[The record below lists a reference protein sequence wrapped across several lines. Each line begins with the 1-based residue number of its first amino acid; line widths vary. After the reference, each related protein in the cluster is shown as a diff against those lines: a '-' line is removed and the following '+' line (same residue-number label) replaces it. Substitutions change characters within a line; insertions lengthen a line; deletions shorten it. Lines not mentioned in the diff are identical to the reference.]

1 MRAAIY
7 CRVSSTQQAKEG
19 DSISA
24 QLDALRKYIRKY
36 SYECVGE
43 FVDDGI
49 SGTKYDRDEFQK
61 MLDMVEDAEFRPEV
75 HKAVAARRPCQS
87 HDPFHIRPH
96 FQEALESLC
105 LVGFE

>member
-7 CRVSSTQQAKEG
+7 VRVSSDKQVKEG

-43 FVDDGI
+43 FVDDLLI
-49 SGTKYDRDEFQK
+49 ILLHTKKD
-61 MLDMVEDAEFRPEV
+61 P
-75 HKAVAARRPCQS
+75 RRS
-87 HDPFHIRPH
+87 
-96 FQEALESLC
+96 ESLW
-105 LVGFE
+105 G

>member
-43 FVDDGI
+43 FAGAMGRIIQRCTMMAPEKRYQTV
-49 SGTKYDRDEFQK
+49 
-61 MLDMVEDAEFRPEV
+61 LDLMEV
-75 HKAVAARRPCQS
+75 
-87 HDPFHIRPH
+87 
-96 FQEALESLC
+96 L
-105 LVGFE
+105 

>member
-7 CRVSSTQQAKEG
+7 CRVSSAVQAKEG

-61 MLDMVEDAEFRPEV
+61 M
-75 HKAVAARRPCQS
+75 
-87 HDPFHIRPH
+87 
-96 FQEALESLC
+96 
-105 LVGFE
+105 